1 MAIKEK
7 TQSTNDNHNYDN
19 RRSYNNLPLHQGECL
34 VPIRVDW
41 EMVKHFNMC
50 RDNLE
55 TWRIGPNKVLVAFAP
70 VTIADKP
77 AALKQFN
84 ADVREH
90 FASFITDD
98 VLSLD
103 QFLEEASSEDGKGF
117 EPASPE
123 NLEETILLRMIIND
137 LIKQVH
143 IINPKYGRIL
153 DLICEDYTKGQ
164 ILEELHLGKSQGY
177 ADIKAAQDLAKKL
190 YFGEVS
196 DLSRTQRYPH
206 PEDTAAIFR
215 LYTLSDF

>member
-55 TWRIGPNKVLVAFAP
+55 TQRIGPNKVLVAFAP

-190 YFGEVS
+190 YFGE
-196 DLSRTQRYPH
+196 
-206 PEDTAAIFR
+206 
-215 LYTLSDF
+215 

>member
-1 MAIKEK
+1 MQINENH
-7 TQSTNDNHNYDN
+7 QSTNDNHNYDN

-70 VTIADKP
+70 VATENK
-77 AALKQFN
+77 AAAIKSFYR
-84 ADVREH
+84 DVREY
-90 FASFITDD
+90 FASFQTDD
-98 VLSLD
+98 TLSLD
-103 QFLEEASSEDGKGF
+103 QFLKEAESEDGKGF

-123 NLEETILLRMIIND
+123 NLEETVMLRMIIDD
-137 LIKQVH
+137 LLKQIH

-177 ADIKAAQDLAKKL
+177 ADIKAAQELAKKL
-190 YFGEVS
+190 YYGE
-196 DLSRTQRYPH
+196 
-206 PEDTAAIFR
+206 
-215 LYTLSDF
+215 

>member
-1 MAIKEK
+1 MEITVNVQTSTENQ
-7 TQSTNDNHNYDN
+7 QSTNDNHNYDN

-70 VTIADKP
+70 VATENK
-77 AALKQFN
+77 AAAIKSFYR
-84 ADVREH
+84 DVREY
-90 FASFITDD
+90 FASFQTDD
-98 VLSLD
+98 TLSLD
-103 QFLEEASSEDGKGF
+103 QFLEEAESEDGKGF

-123 NLEETILLRMIIND
+123 NLEETIMLRMIIDD
-137 LIKQVH
+137 LLKQIR

-164 ILEELHLGKSQGY
+164 ILAELHLGKSQGY
-177 ADIKAAQDLAKKL
+177 ADIKAAQELAEKL
-190 YFGEVS
+190 YYGE
-196 DLSRTQRYPH
+196 
-206 PEDTAAIFR
+206 
-215 LYTLSDF
+215 

>member
-1 MAIKEK
+1 MKFNENVQ
-7 TQSTNDNHNYDN
+7 TSTENQQTTNDNHNYDN
-19 RRSYNNLPLHQGECL
+19 RRSYNNLPLHEGECL

-41 EMVKHFNMC
+41 EMVKHFHMC
-50 RDNLE
+50 QDNLE

-70 VTIADKP
+70 VAVADKP

-90 FASFITDD
+90 FASFKTDD
-98 VLSLD
+98 ILSLD
-103 QFLEEASSEDGKGF
+103 QFMDEATSEDGKGF
-117 EPASPE
+117 EPASTE
-123 NLEETILLRMIIND
+123 NLEETVLLRMIIND

-177 ADIKAAQDLAKKL
+177 ADIKAAQELAKKL
-190 YFGEVS
+190 YFGE
-196 DLSRTQRYPH
+196 
-206 PEDTAAIFR
+206 
-215 LYTLSDF
+215 

>member
-1 MAIKEK
+1 MKFNK
-7 TQSTNDNHNYDN
+7 NVQTSTENQQTNTDNHNYDN
-19 RRSYNNLPLHQGECL
+19 RRSYNNLPLHKGECL

-50 RDNLE
+50 QDNLE
-55 TWRIGPNKVLVAFAP
+55 TWHIGPNKVLVAFAP
-70 VTIADKP
+70 VAIADKP

-90 FASFITDD
+90 FASFKTDD

-103 QFLEEASSEDGKGF
+103 QFMDEATSEDGKGF

-123 NLEETILLRMIIND
+123 NLEETVILRMIIND

-177 ADIKAAQDLAKKL
+177 ADIKAAQELAKKL
-190 YFGEVS
+190 YFGE
-196 DLSRTQRYPH
+196 
-206 PEDTAAIFR
+206 
-215 LYTLSDF
+215 